1 MIQNN
6 FEEHGF
12 QSCDFEFSKAALDQF
27 EKRNDF
33 MPLKTNFNRNYYFD
47 TKLKSQNFK
56 LRFVLCL

>member
-1 MIQNN
+1 MIHNN

-12 QSCDFEFSKAALDQF
+12 QSCDFEFSKATLDQF

-47 TKLKSQNFK
+47 TKSKKPKF
-56 LRFVLCL
+56 